1 MEKHLMGPLDFKK
14 GTFCEFE
21 KQKRKN
27 HKINP
32 GQYRP
37 QGNHFINK
45 RDKGNRFLIIPFTGI
60 KENL

>member
-14 GTFCEFE
+14 GTFREFE

-27 HKINP
+27 QDKSRVVS
-32 GQYRP
+32 RP

-45 RDKGNRFLIIPFTGI
+45 RDKGNRFLIIPFTV
-60 KENL
+60 